1 MPRTNKDS
9 LCERIR
15 AGRAKSG
22 LSQQELADKLG
33 VSQPLV
39 SLWERGKHPDSE
51 QIKRLQAVLGGI
63 TEDEPATEQSLPPV
77 SIWLSRALS
86 KRNLTP
92 NELAKTS
99 GVSAPTIYNLLN
111 GGAQNPQ
118 QRTLTK
124 LESALKERFERTAE
138 ELESYK
144 VTGIG
149 ELIDFNPHDPSDQP
163 AKPGVYV
170 FYDVSG
176 RPIYVGKASNIK
188 DRVDD
193 HKEKFWFKQPIV
205 QTAAYI
211 EISNN
216 QLRDQVET
224 VLIQFLKKNAV
235 INKNKTARD

>member
-1 MPRTNKDS
+1 MA
-9 LCERIR
+9 ERIR

-22 LSQQELADKLG
+22 LLQQELAEKLG
-33 VSQPLV
+33 VTQPQI
-39 SLWERGKHPDSE
+39 SLWETNKQQPESD

-63 TEDEPATEQSLPPV
+63 TEDEPLTEQSLPPV
-77 SIWLSRALS
+77 AIWLARALS
-86 KRNLTP
+86 KRNLTV

-99 GVSAPTIYNLLN
+99 GVSAPTIYNLLS

-124 LESALKERFERTAE
+124 LESVVKEKFERTE
-138 ELESYK
+138 QERESYE
-144 VTGIG
+144 VIGIG
-149 ELIDFNPHDPSDQP
+149 ELIDFNPHDPADQP

-170 FYDVSG
+170 FYDISS
-176 RPIYVGKASNIK
+176 RPVYVGKATNIK

-205 QTAAYI
+205 QTAAYV
-211 EISNN
+211 EIGDK

-224 VLIQFLKKNAV
+224 VLIQFLKNNAV
-235 INKNKTARD
+235 INKNKVARD